1 MDFPVGGRYQIQLR
15 CCRELLCRCGSSCC
29 SITPAT
35 SHRGRPREQRAAP
48 LLPAPTA
55 DVLFG
60 PQFRHEL
67 GRRSG
72 GGGGGGKYE
81 VEEDDYGEPDLVD
94 AVADAKAAASRSG
107 NSLPEVSYDDDAEPL
122 DDDSYDDTFEE
133 DESPPLPE

>member
-1 MDFPVGGRYQIQLR
+1 MPAGSASLAASSNPSAAVAS
-15 CCRELLCRCGSSCC
+15 REESS
-29 SITPAT
+29 
-35 SHRGRPREQRAAP
+35 
-48 LLPAPTA
+48 
-55 DVLFG
+55 
-60 PQFRHEL
+60 
-67 GRRSG
+67 RSG